1 MRTPKEYTNYL
12 KEHVITN
19 EMLASCL
26 FSVNKR
32 AKNCRDQERAYRSKG
47 YGNRYWYDK
56 YDTEESYQQK
66 KQEYYSMKELL
77 LSVIQPKEIHVEFL
91 GYEKVRVYD
100 YEPGYKECSER
111 FVYANRY
118 WDEEFEKYVYFGDY
132 YNETSPKY
140 HYYLFYELGEYSF
153 HTPIEK
159 SDLEKY
165 SNLNNKKIDQL
176 HTKGKEI
183 NDLISVQ
190 FVKKVIELISSGE
203 YKLQFCKTEEM

>member
-56 YDTEESYQQK
+56 YDTEESYRQK

-77 LSVIQPKEIHVEFL
+77 LSIIQPKEIHVEFL

-100 YEPGYKECSER
+100 YEPDYEEHSED
-111 FVYANRY
+111 FVYENSY
-118 WDEEFEKYVYFGDY
+118 WDDEYEEEVYFGDY
-132 YNETSPKY
+132 YDEDSPKY
-140 HYYLFYELGEYSF
+140 HYYLFYELGSYSF
-153 HTPIEK
+153 HTPIER

-165 SNLNNKKIDQL
+165 PTLENKDIGRLLTQ
-176 HTKGKEI
+176 GKEI
-183 NDLISVQ
+183 SDLISVQ

-203 YKLQFCKTEEM
+203 YLLQLCS